1 MEIEHLLT
9 ERKALRQDIA
19 NAMLDLKHALINSNL
34 LSAQNAQKDILKA
47 RLRLKQINFQISTQ
61 YYAEEI
67 ACLERIIDENS
78 KI

>member
-47 RLRLKQINFQISTQ
+47 RLRLKQISFEISTQ
-61 YYAEEI
+61 YYVEDINCLQQIINKGSEI
-67 ACLERIIDENS
+67 
-78 KI
+78 